1 MLTAFKVKDNRGYG
15 EKERRAGKRRG
26 ERGQGSKD
34 KRQGTRN
41 KSGLEDI
48 VL

>member
-15 EKERRAGKRRG
+15 EKERRAGTSEQGQENKGRG
-26 ERGQGSKD
+26 I
-34 KRQGTRN
+34 
-41 KSGLEDI
+41 SGLEDI